1 MRKSSSVAKTIRPR
15 QFGPATL
22 GETLLLR
29 TILKSIPFTALLTAP
44 LMVTPA
50 AAKDG
55 ALQMVSIY
63 VEGGGGTLFVT
74 PDGKSLLIDTGN
86 PEQSRI
92 TGDNPSSA
100 RIVAAAHA
108 LGLKKIDTLLIT
120 HYHVDHI
127 GGFEG
132 LLARIPIDTVIDHG
146 ENRETTASTQP
157 GSPQI
162 DLKNPP
168 PNSTA
173 AGYNKYLQLV
183 GGHKHII
190 AKAGD

>member
-44 LMVTPA
+44 LMVRPA

-55 ALQMVSIY
+55 ALQMVSID

-86 PEQSRI
+86 PDDSRA
-92 TGDNPSSA
+92 TGSHPSSE
-100 RIVAAAHA
+100 RIAAAAAA
-108 LGLKKIDTLLIT
+108 LGVKKIDYLITT
-120 HYHVDHI
+120 HYHVD
-127 GGFEG
+127 
-132 LLARIPIDTVIDHG
+132 
-146 ENRETTASTQP
+146 
-157 GSPQI
+157 
-162 DLKNPP
+162 
-168 PNSTA
+168 
-173 AGYNKYLQLV
+173 
-183 GGHKHII
+183 
-190 AKAGD
+190 

>member
-1 MRKSSSVAKTIRPR
+1 MLRKL
-15 QFGPATL
+15 AT
-22 GETLLLR
+22 
-29 TILKSIPFTALLTAP
+29 SAAFAALLAAP
-44 LMVTPA
+44 LAVSPA
-50 AAKDG
+50 GAKDT
-55 ALQMVSIY
+55 ALQMVAVD
-63 VEGGGGTLFVT
+63 VEGGGGALFVT
-74 PDGKSLLIDTGN
+74 PEGKSLLIDTGN

-146 ENRETTASTQP
+146 EN
-157 GSPQI
+157 
-162 DLKNPP
+162 
-168 PNSTA
+168 
-173 AGYNKYLQLV
+173 
-183 GGHKHII
+183 
-190 AKAGD
+190 